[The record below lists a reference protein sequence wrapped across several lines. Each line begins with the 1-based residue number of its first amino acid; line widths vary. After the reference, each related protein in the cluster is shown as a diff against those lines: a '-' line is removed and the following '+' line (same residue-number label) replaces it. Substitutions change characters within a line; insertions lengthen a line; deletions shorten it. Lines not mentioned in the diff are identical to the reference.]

1 MQKRVS
7 KTCFRKSRKNR
18 AKRVLTPLKN
28 NIVVFGLRKPPN
40 AETPQAEKQ
49 AQLNTNEKIIKNKK
63 LSYQDS
69 INPSAPQKSFQQKSA
84 NERMMDE
91 YTQKFEVYKGIIKQ
105 NIDFYEFASWLD
117 QYCDDDEDCWAEAEQ
132 IVEAMVRQ
140 VLSTKPYEVIHGQKF
155 PRASVE
161 SAMMKANIYHME
173 NVVEQMKEVLN
184 IRNYEA
190 YLISSVYNEVVN
202 FHVKKN
208 AESRAISYDIRQT
221 FGY

>member
-7 KTCFRKSRKNR
+7 KTCFRKSQKNR

-28 NIVVFGLRKPPN
+28 NIVVFGLRNPPN

-84 NERMMDE
+84 DERMMDE
-91 YTQKFEVYKGIIKQ
+91 YTQKFEIYKEIIKQ

-117 QYCDDDEDCWAEAEQ
+117 QYCDDDEDCW
-132 IVEAMVRQ
+132 
-140 VLSTKPYEVIHGQKF
+140 G
-155 PRASVE
+155 
-161 SAMMKANIYHME
+161 
-173 NVVEQMKEVLN
+173 
-184 IRNYEA
+184 
-190 YLISSVYNEVVN
+190 
-202 FHVKKN
+202 
-208 AESRAISYDIRQT
+208 
-221 FGY
+221 